1 MNRDDLLEELN
12 YLLLKIGDDEVDFSL
27 NRDQLR
33 DFRESLSSLILRI
46 EKEGLS
52 CPHQD
57 ST

>member
-1 MNRDDLLEELN
+1 MKRDELLEELN
-12 YLLLKIGDDEVDFSL
+12 YLLLKIGDDEVDFNL

-33 DFRESLSSLILRI
+33 EFRESLSSLILRI
-46 EKEGLS
+46 EKEGI